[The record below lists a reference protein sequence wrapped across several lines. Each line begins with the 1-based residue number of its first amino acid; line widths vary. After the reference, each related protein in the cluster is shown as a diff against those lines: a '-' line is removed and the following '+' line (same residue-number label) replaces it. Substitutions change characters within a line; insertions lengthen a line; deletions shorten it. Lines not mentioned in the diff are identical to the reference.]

1 MPSKATG
8 KARSAQ
14 PQPCEQLPDC
24 FPAGS
29 LAYYSPMSSNT
40 NVLAQGIEIIGTI
53 KFQNDMII
61 DGKVEGEIQSE
72 KGKVT
77 IGENAR
83 IKGDVKAGEVK
94 MFGTVEGTIQ
104 SDRCELREN
113 SELRGD
119 ITTKSLKME
128 EGALLSGK
136 MQTGQ

>member
-1 MPSKATG
+1 MAN
-8 KARSAQ
+8 
-14 PQPCEQLPDC
+14 
-24 FPAGS
+24 
-29 LAYYSPMSSNT
+29 NT

-61 DGKVEGEIQSE
+61 DGKVDGEIQSE

-77 IGENAR
+77 IGENAK
-83 IKGDVKAGEVK
+83 IKGDVRAGEVK
-94 MFGTVEGTIQ
+94 MFGRVEGAIH
-104 SDRCELREN
+104 SERCELKAH

-136 MQTGQ
+136 MQTGG